1 MKIFSPKLIGILA
14 IASLCSCVED
24 RLDEGVAENQSSGQ
38 DKIIYTT
45 NNAEKGELLV
55 KFSEE
60 AVSNLGREASR
71 SGATRSGIQPFDVAL
86 DEIHASKFE
95 RVFPYVEATESN
107 LRHCGLHR
115 WYLVSFD
122 ENMDL
127 NTAAERLAEV
137 GDDVELV
144 QFNVRVIKNF
154 SEEVV
159 PFDAVWGGA
168 VPQIGT
174 RADEKP
180 FFDDPKLPLQWHYK
194 NTGDETLVKPIKAG
208 CDINAEPAWELCAGN
223 PNIIV
228 AVCDQGVDPTHEDLA
243 ANMWVNEAELN
254 GEPNKDNDGNG
265 YKNDVY
271 GYNFALD
278 QGDLTWNLAND
289 SSHGTHVAGTV
300 AAVNHNMTGVS
311 GVAGGS
317 GKHDGVKIMS
327 IQIFSQGYE
336 ANAAQV
342 AKGII
347 YAANEGAS
355 ILQCSWGF
363 PSGSFANDEQYLAA
377 RGIEAEA
384 FHYFNTE
391 KTPARANSP
400 LIDGGISIVSAG
412 NDGRACCYPGAYP
425 EMVCVTSLAADYT
438 PSTFTNYGDPADI
451 AAPGGDSFY
460 YTSNE
465 KAGEI
470 LSTVPAPDKYGYM
483 SGTSM
488 SAPHVSG
495 VAALG
500 LSYAYQLGKKFTAEE
515 FRSMLLGSVD
525 DLDPYLTGIKNYTPY
540 STSNGGFYFNG
551 RMDMDTYKG
560 KMGSGI
566 VDAYKMLMAVRGTPA
581 IMVALNE
588 PTTVALESYYG
599 DITST
604 MSYVLNASEELKAK
618 LGMTIEQVDE
628 HTVKITCTKQSAGL
642 ASIESAIGGT
652 DLSREVAIICRA
664 KVASN
669 GGWL

>member
-24 RLDEGVAENQSSGQ
+24 RLDEGVAGDQSSGQ
-38 DKIIYTT
+38 DKIIHTT
-45 NNAEKGELLV
+45 YNAVKGEMLV
-55 KFSEE
+55 QLSEE
-60 AVSNLGREASR
+60 AVSNLEREASR
-71 SGATRSGIQPFDVAL
+71 AGATRSGIQPFDAAL
-86 DEIHASKFE
+86 DEIHAVKFE
-95 RVFPYVEATESN
+95 RVFPYVEETEAN
-107 LRHCGLHR
+107 LRHHGLHR
-115 WYLVSFD
+115 WYLVTFD
-122 ENMDL
+122 EDVDL
-127 NTAAERLAEV
+127 NSAAERLAEV
-137 GDDVELV
+137 GNDVSLV
-144 QFNVRVIKNF
+144 QFNGRVIKNF
-154 SEEVV
+154 SEDVV
-159 PFDAVWGGA
+159 SFNEVWGGA

-174 RADEKP
+174 RADDAP

-208 CDINAEPAWELCAGN
+208 ADINVEPAWELCAGN

-243 ANMWVNEAELN
+243 SNMWVNEAELN
-254 GEPNKDNDGNG
+254 GAPNTDNDGNG

-278 QGDLTWNLAND
+278 QGDLTWNQAND
-289 SSHGTHVAGTV
+289 NAHGTHVAGTV
-300 AAVNHNMTGVS
+300 AAVNHNLTGVS

-317 GKHDGVKIMS
+317 GNHDGVKIMS
-327 IQIFSQGYE
+327 IQIFSRGYE
-336 ANAAQV
+336 ASTAQV
-342 AKGII
+342 AKGIV

-355 ILQCSWGF
+355 ILQCSWGVK
-363 PSGSFANDEQYLAA
+363 SGAYTSDEQYEQT
-377 RGIEAEA
+377 RGLEAQA
-384 FHYFNTE
+384 FRYFNTE

-400 LIDGGISIVSAG
+400 IIDGGISIVSAG
-412 NDGRACCYPGAYP
+412 NNGRACSYPGAYAQV
-425 EMVCVTSLAADYT
+425 VCVTSLAADYT
-438 PSTFTNYGDPADI
+438 PSTFTNYGTPADI
-451 AAPGGDSFY
+451 AAPGGDTFY
-460 YTSNE
+460 YTYNAS
-465 KAGEI
+465 AGEV

-500 LSYAYQLGKKFTAEE
+500 LSYAYQLGKKFTAKE
-515 FRSMLLGSVD
+515 FRSMLLGAVD

-540 STSNGGFYFNG
+540 SSDGFYQNG
-551 RMDMDTYKG
+551 SMDMSTYKG

-566 VDAYKMLMAVRGTPA
+566 VDAYKLLMSVRGTPA
-581 IMVALNE
+581 ITVALNE

-604 MSYVLNASEELKAK
+604 MSYVLNVSEEVKEK
-618 LGMTIEQVDE
+618 LGMTIEQVDG

-642 ASIESAIGGT
+642 GQIESAVGET